1 MTQVATKDAAMSL
14 PSLVVYRPR
23 LLARLLGQAHPS
35 RPSPTDMAVL
45 WTSSPLSRTAN
56 FSVDVLS
63 MTSGLWPQ
71 QVRHVHQL
79 LRSSYKIV

>member
-71 QVRHVHQL
+71 QVRHVYQL

>member
-71 QVRHVHQL
+71 QVRHVL
-79 LRSSYKIV
+79 YTS